1 MGGRKGIALAGLS
14 LALIALLAAWAWGA
28 FGDGR
33 LDEPV
38 NTGFKRDVS
47 TLRSSCPGAPF
58 PATPAEARR
67 ALARVGELARRRPG
81 ARVVLDDSG
90 DRPGAPVGD
99 SGRRTVLRLAD
110 DLASRGRHESARR
123 LTRRGGLKEDDPG

>member
-67 ALARVGELARRRPG
+67 ALARV
-81 ARVVLDDSG
+81 VLDDSG

-123 LTRRGGLKEDDPG
+123 LRDAVG